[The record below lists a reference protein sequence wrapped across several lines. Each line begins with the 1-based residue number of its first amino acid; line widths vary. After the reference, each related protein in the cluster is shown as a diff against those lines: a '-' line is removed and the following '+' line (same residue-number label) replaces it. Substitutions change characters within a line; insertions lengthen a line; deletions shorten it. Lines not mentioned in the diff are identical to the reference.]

1 MAKKRA
7 RKTTTAT
14 MLDKLA
20 VAAGSRLGQVAA
32 RIDKLTKQ
40 RNTIT
45 AEIQR
50 YARQAESALR
60 GLASGTS
67 PSARKATAKRV
78 AKRKSAAKKR
88 RTTKT

>member
-7 RKTTTAT
+7 RKTTT

-20 VAAGSRLGQVAA
+20 VAAGSRLGKVAA

-40 RNTIT
+40 RNALTT
-45 AEIQR
+45 EIER
-50 YARQAESALR
+50 YARQAEGALR
-60 GLASGTS
+60 GLVGGTG
-67 PSARKATAKRV
+67 PSARKARAKRV
-78 AKRKSAAKKR
+78 AKRKSAANTR

>member
-7 RKTTTAT
+7 RKTPTAT

-20 VAAGSRLGQVAA
+20 VAAGSKLGQVAA
-32 RIDKLTKQ
+32 RIDQLTKQ
-40 RNTIT
+40 RNSIT

-60 GLASGTS
+60 GLASGKAATT
-67 PSARKATAKRV
+67 RKATAKPV

-88 RTTKT
+88 RTTRS

>member
-7 RKTTTAT
+7 RKTTTII
-14 MLDKLA
+14 DNLA
-20 VAAGSRLGQVAA
+20 VAAGSTLGRVAA

-50 YARQAESALR
+50 YAREAESALR
-60 GLASGTS
+60 GLAGGKN
-67 PSARKATAKRV
+67 PARKTKPKRAAK
-78 AKRKSAAKKR
+78 KKSAAKTR
-88 RTTKT
+88 RTSKA